1 MTVLKVFEY
10 ASMVWLRPRL
20 KSRYV
25 MAWLCAAAIGCL
37 AVAGTGCERVYL
49 GLKVR
54 ELGFDVIATNT
65 HWRASHSPYRI
76 ERDLLVMAGK
86 TLRIDPGV
94 EVVLGPEV
102 SLRCQGRILA
112 QGEPGKP
119 IRFRAKDER
128 PWGTIELFGTRTQET
143 EESVFRH
150 CIVEGGK
157 GIVCRSGSLRVES
170 SVFRRNHSTPVRIE
184 FSAAR
189 IVGNEFYEN
198 STESDPASGNGGAV
212 VVYTD
217 KKAVVAE
224 NDIHDNISSGG
235 RDGGGGIFAYAYGGI
250 GEVEIARNRVYN
262 NKSDRFGGGIVAFE
276 STVHENLV
284 FGNEAGVAGGGI
296 FSVRGSLV
304 GNIVQ
309 DNRAGR
315 GGGIDAEYSTLIR
328 NSIVSNQAP
337 PGFGSGLAY
346 YGEGRVEKNT
356 IVSNGP
362 GAPEGEAV
370 LVSGNPIFH
379 HNNIVRSANGY
390 ALRVQ
395 GHSEGPDLDARENFW
410 GTFDPRHIP
419 SLIYD
424 WFEDPVRAIADY
436 GDPLLDWS
444 LHAPPPPPSLLRVS
458 PRGDERR
465 LYWEFPSGVKVSG
478 FRLYIGTSEGPIC
491 RERVEIP
498 PEARSLGVPL
508 PEEGRYRVRLTALGL
523 VRGGTDAYVESAFS
537 EELLVD
543 AVGLVGVESR
553 PEAGERK
560 PENRSPEHEA
570 VVPSPAP
577 KLEAAP
583 ARPDGGHVRARWVVT
598 EGRDDLSCPVFD
610 SGVVDDARSVA
621 IPPGVLEPESVYWW
635 RVSLRDAHGTWTP
648 WSEPTCFRT
657 PVRTPSSISGAVR
670 GETTLGNGAI
680 THYRVTGNVLVEK
693 GATLTVT
700 PGTQISVMPDA
711 LIRVR
716 GRLVARGTPRHPV
729 VFTRDGQGDG
739 VWGGVHIEKGEG
751 GVASRGEPEA
761 AAAAGEAEASV
772 FDHCIV
778 EYGRGIK
785 IKGAPTKVAHCTI
798 RKNHESGITINDA
811 LVRIEASSIVDN
823 TSPSNGGGIYA
834 SGSTLIHIVDNLIQ
848 GNRAA
853 EDGGGVFAYGSHAN
867 TAVNLAGNR
876 ILGNRCGGAGGGLW
890 VSRSSVTGNRVAG
903 NESGGPGGGIY
914 ATFALIRGNT
924 IEGNSGREGG
934 GIYAEQNSSIE
945 GNRIVGNRA
954 QGDVGGAA
962 FLNFWGMSVKN
973 EVFSDNQ
980 VMRNRAPSPRGTGGV
995 YVTGALVFE
1004 RNSFVG
1010 NDGYQLYNANP
1021 AGAPPL
1027 VASGCYWGTTSEA
1040 AISRAIYDGSD
1051 DASLAPVVYKPFA
1064 STGRR

>member
-1 MTVLKVFEY
+1 MYMDMVRLRSRSKPRY
-10 ASMVWLRPRL
+10 AIA
-20 KSRYV
+20 
-25 MAWLCAAAIGCL
+25 AWLCAATVGYL
-37 AVAGTGCERVYL
+37 AFAGTGCERLYL
-49 GLKVR
+49 GIKVR

-65 HWRASHSPYRI
+65 RWRAWRSPYRI

-94 EVVLGPEV
+94 EVVLGPGV

-112 QGEPGKP
+112 QGDPKKP
-119 IRFRAKDER
+119 IRFTAKDER
-128 PWGTIELFGTRTQET
+128 PWGTIELFGTRTQDT

-170 SVFRRNHSTPVRIE
+170 SVFRRNLSTPVRIE

-189 IVGNEFYEN
+189 IVGSEFYGN

-217 KKAVVAE
+217 KQVVVAE

-250 GEVEIARNRVYN
+250 GEVEIARNRVYH

-276 STVHENLV
+276 STVRDNLV

-346 YGEGRVEKNT
+346 YGEGTVEKNT

-362 GAPEGEAV
+362 GVPEGEAV
-370 LVSGNPIFH
+370 LVSGNPTLVQ
-379 HNNIVRSANGY
+379 NNIVRSANGY

-395 GHSEGPDLDARENFW
+395 GHSEGPDVEARQNFW
-410 GTFDPRHIP
+410 GVLDPRHIP
-419 SLIYD
+419 ALIYD
-424 WFEDPVRAIADY
+424 WFDDPERAIADV
-436 GDPLLDWS
+436 GEPLLDWS
-444 LHAPPPPPSLLRVS
+444 PQAPPPPPSILRVS
-458 PRGDERR
+458 LRAGERR
-465 LYWEFPSGVKVSG
+465 LYWEYPSGVEVSG
-478 FRLYIGTSEGPIC
+478 FRLYVERSEGSTAK
-491 RERVEIP
+491 EGVEIP

-508 PEEGRYRVRLTALGL
+508 PEGGRYRVRLTALGL
-523 VRGGTDAYVESAFS
+523 GRGGTDAYVESAFS
-537 EELLVD
+537 KELLVD
-543 AVGLVGVESR
+543 AAGGAGEESGS
-553 PEAGERK
+553 EAGERM
-560 PENRSPEHEA
+560 PENRSPEHKA
-570 VVPSPAP
+570 VVPTVAP
-577 KLEAAP
+577 RLEAAP
-583 ARPDGGHVRARWVVT
+583 ARSGAGYVRARWVVT
-598 EGRDDLSCPVFD
+598 EGRDDLSSPVFD
-610 SGVVDDARSVA
+610 SGVVGEIRSLQV
-621 IPPGVLEPESVYWW
+621 PPGVLEPESTYWW
-635 RVSLRDAHGTWTP
+635 RVSLEERGGRWTP
-648 WSEPTCFRT
+648 WSEPTCFST
-657 PVRTPSSISGAVR
+657 PARDASAISGAVH
-670 GETTLGNGAI
+670 GDTTLGNAGIA
-680 THYRVTGNVLVEK
+680 HYRVTGNVLVEK
-693 GATLTVT
+693 GATLTLA
-700 PGTQISVMPDA
+700 PGTVLSVVPEA

-716 GRLVARGTPRHPV
+716 GRLVAQGTPQRPV
-729 VFTRDGQGDG
+729 VFTRDGLGEG
-739 VWGGVHIEKGEG
+739 VWGGVHIEKADGRA
-751 GVASRGEPEA
+751 ASRGEAETAA
-761 AAAAGEAEASV
+761 AAAAGEGEGSV

-778 EYGRGIK
+778 EHGKGIK
-785 IKGAPTKVAHCTI
+785 IKGSPTTVAHCTI
-798 RKNHESGITINDA
+798 RKNHESGITVNDA
-811 LVRIEASSIVDN
+811 LVRIEASTIVDN
-823 TSPSNGGGIYA
+823 TSPGNGGGIYA
-834 SGSTLIHIVDNLIQ
+834 SGSTLIRIAGNLIE

-876 ILGNRCGGAGGGLW
+876 ILGNRCEGAGGGLW

-903 NESGGPGGGIY
+903 NESGGAGGGIY
-914 ATFALIRGNT
+914 ATFALVRGNT

-954 QGDVGGAA
+954 QGNVGGAA
-962 FLNFWGMSVKN
+962 FLNFWGMSIKN

-980 VMRNRAPSPRGTGGV
+980 VMRNRTHSPHGTGGV
-995 YVTGALVFE
+995 YVTGTLVFE

-1021 AGAPPL
+1021 AGSPPL
-1027 VASGCYWGTTSEA
+1027 VASGCYWGAASEA
-1040 AISRAIYDGSD
+1040 GINRAIYDGND
-1051 DASLAPVVYKPFA
+1051 DASLAPVVLKPCA
-1064 STGRR
+1064 STGGR